1 MLTFAALQ
9 RKRLRRRVRVAE
21 GARLESVYTCK
32 RIGGSN
38 PPVSARVVN
47 ENVRK
52 CVNLWFT
59 HFFYP
64 NPSKGNFTL
73 RSLRGTKQ
81 SEKIAAKVYDLIGR
95 IVNPEPLN
103 FSNKE
108 ATLMLNISSCSY
120 ILELKDEVGNV
131 QREGIVI
138 E

>member
-81 SEKIAAKVYDLIGR
+81 SEKIAAKVYDLLGR
-95 IVNPEPLN
+95 MVYPEPLN
-103 FSNKE
+103 FSNQE

-120 ILELKDEVGNV
+120 ILELKDE
-131 QREGIVI
+131 
-138 E
+138 

>member
-38 PPVSARVVN
+38 PPVSARVAN

-64 NPSKGNFTL
+64 NPSNGNFTITCFAIPKE
-73 RSLRGTKQ
+73 SITA
-81 SEKIAAKVYDLIGR
+81 KIYDLLGR
-95 IVNPEPLN
+95 IVYPEPLN
-103 FSNKE
+103 FSNQE

-120 ILELKDEVGNV
+120 ILELKDE
-131 QREGIVI
+131 
-138 E
+138 